1 VVLILVLSRGVREGN
16 LFIFMP
22 RKNYFALNISEETS
36 VPNLNPHPIDKST
49 EGDAASA
56 AADGT
61 CLRLKPRV

>member
-1 VVLILVLSRGVREGN
+1 VVLILVLPRGDREGN
-16 LFIFMP
+16 FFIFMP
-22 RKNYFALNISEETS
+22 RKNFFAINLSEGTS

-49 EGDAASA
+49 EGDAAFA